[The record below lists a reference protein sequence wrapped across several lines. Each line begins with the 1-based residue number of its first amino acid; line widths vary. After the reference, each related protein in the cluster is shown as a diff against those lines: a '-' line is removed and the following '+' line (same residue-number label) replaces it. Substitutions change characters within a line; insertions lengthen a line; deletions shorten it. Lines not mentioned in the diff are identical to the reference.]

1 MKHFKQSVQR
11 GLRFWRNLMK
21 SLEEKTRVVE
31 LCRVGVAS
39 VSVSQVWFFTHDAI
53 SQKISLN
60 SLDLYLA
67 KNATKKPGYKYSD
80 K

>member
-1 MKHFKQSVQR
+1 
-11 GLRFWRNLMK
+11 MK

-39 VSVSQVWFFTHDAI
+39 VSQVWFFTHDAL
-53 SQKISLN
+53 SPKISLN
-60 SLDLYLA
+60 SLDLYLI
-67 KNATKKPGYKYSD
+67 KNATKRPGYKYSD